1 MKPKRKGKVGQ
12 TLQIINIVPLLVFG
26 FISILLCYYC
36 FTRTMYME
44 ISQELHYVA
53 CSVESLMDAAY
64 PGDYSLVGDNALHLY
79 KGETDVT
86 QAYDLLDNLKSKT
99 DLEITVF
106 YQDTSILTTTYNT
119 DTGTR
124 FVGIGASEA
133 AISQVLQ
140 NAGTLF
146 APSAL
151 INGTRYFAYY
161 MPLKNADGSTV
172 GMICV
177 AKPSGQID
185 SEILKSLYPFIIVT
199 IAAMGIISVFLFFY
213 TKRIAHTLL
222 HIRNFLLDVSTGN
235 LTAELEPS
243 VSKRTDEFGDIGRSA
258 VSMQSSLRSMIEQ
271 DALTGLSNRRA
282 ADRRLK
288 QIIRKHET
296 QGTPFSLAIGDID
309 FFKKV
314 NDTYGHDAGDLILK
328 NVADKLREHM
338 RTYGFAAR
346 WGGEEFLLVF
356 DHSDVREAHR
366 VLEDLSRD
374 IRRMESAYDGIII
387 MVTMTLGLAAGNTP
401 DINELIRQAD
411 EYLYEGKEAGR
422 NRIIWTDPSED
433 NDAIADLEETAIS
446 LEDADVLIR
455 EK

>member
-1 MKPKRKGKVGQ
+1 MKPKGKGKVGQ

-36 FTRTMYME
+36 FTRTMYRE
-44 ISQELHYVA
+44 ITQELHYVA

-64 PGDYSLVGDNALHLY
+64 PGDYSLVGDNALQLY
-79 KGETDVT
+79 KGETDIT
-86 QAYDLLDNLKSKT
+86 RAYDLLDGLKSQT
-99 DLEITVF
+99 DLEITIF

-119 DTGTR
+119 ATGTR

-133 AISQVLQ
+133 AVSQVLQ
-140 NAGTLF
+140 NGGVLF

-151 INGTRYFAYY
+151 INGIRYFAYY
-161 MPLKNADGSTV
+161 MPLKNSDGRTI

-177 AKPSGQID
+177 AKPSGQVD
-185 SEILKSLYPFIIVT
+185 TEILKSLYPFIIVT
-199 IAAMGIISVFLFFY
+199 IAAMGIISAFLFVY
-213 TKRIAHTLL
+213 TKRVAGILL

-243 VSKRTDEFGDIGRSA
+243 VSKRRDEFGDIGRSA
-258 VSMQSSLRSMIEQ
+258 LSMQSSLRNMIEQ

-288 QIIRKHET
+288 QIIRKYET
-296 QGTPFSLAIGDID
+296 DGTPFSIAIGDID
-309 FFKKV
+309 YFKKV

-328 NVADKLREHM
+328 NVADTLREHM
-338 RTYGFAAR
+338 RPYGFVAR

-356 DHSDVREAHR
+356 DHSDVWEAHQ
-366 VLEDLSRD
+366 VLENMCSDL
-374 IRRMESAYDGIII
+374 RRMESAYDGIII
-387 MVTMTLGLAAGNTP
+387 MVTMTIGLAAGDTT
-401 DINELIRQAD
+401 DINALIRSAD
-411 EYLYEGKEAGR
+411 EFLYEGKEAGR
-422 NRIIWTDPSED
+422 NRIVWSKPQRNDEPVEAVISLAEA
-433 NDAIADLEETAIS
+433 DAI
-446 LEDADVLIR
+446 IR